1 MEGGTHQLTYRGSLP
16 VIRPPGAVTP
26 CYKCPKTE
34 HVGDEERTRENAAEM
49 TERYFLALRH
59 YLECRAVGVF
69 PDDPIVRRNA
79 VIFRRIYDETERM
92 PMRELSRD
100 IRSLIVLLT
109 RRS

>member
-1 MEGGTHQLTYRGSLP
+1 
-16 VIRPPGAVTP
+16 
-26 CYKCPKTE
+26 
-34 HVGDEERTRENAAEM
+34 M

-100 IRSLIVLLT
+100 IRSLIVLVAK
-109 RRS
+109 RG